1 MRIEK
6 EQLEKERLAFENMKK
21 LQLEKERLEKE
32 RLLKELEEREIKE
45 KALLLEKEKL
55 EKELKE
61 KSITKE
67 KETLNIP
74 NNVNQKKTSVE
85 NMSVDQ
91 YISKYG
97 KSRDVY
103 SKYCSKD
110 EIQRKFT
117 QRQIK
122 LAIQN
127 LSLIHI

>member
-1 MRIEK
+1 
-6 EQLEKERLAFENMKK
+6 
-21 LQLEKERLEKE
+21 
-32 RLLKELEEREIKE
+32 
-45 KALLLEKEKL
+45 
-55 EKELKE
+55 
-61 KSITKE
+61 
-67 KETLNIP
+67 
-74 NNVNQKKTSVE
+74 
-85 NMSVDQ
+85 MSVDQ

-127 LSLIHI
+127 GTILEVDDAYLI